1 MPTSKGPRVPW
12 AQTGRWGGQL
22 TPILCVSSP
31 HLSGHSGLR
40 GPQTPADM
48 QGTPDP
54 MLAVRSDQ
62 LLLGGQA
69 LAGSHLQDPLGAPKQ
84 ASRMWWGMDPTGP
97 SLSEWWDHTPECGM
111 HRGPVET
118 TSSVTVT
125 VALLVL
131 PHVTLPHILPPL
143 FETEKKSHLHPSL
156 AHTYPKTRPDR
167 YHKGG
172 ILPSRHTHSLAPKR
186 Q

>member
-1 MPTSKGPRVPW
+1 MPTSKGPRIPW
-12 AQTGRWGGQL
+12 AQMGRWDGQL

-40 GPQTPADM
+40 GPQTPADT

-54 MLAVRSDQ
+54 MLAVRSD
-62 LLLGGQA
+62 
-69 LAGSHLQDPLGAPKQ
+69 HPLGAPKQ

-97 SLSEWWDHTPECGM
+97 SLSEWWGHTPECGM
-111 HRGPVET
+111 HRGPAET

-131 PHVTLPHILPPL
+131 PHLTLPHILPPL
-143 FETEKKSHLHPSL
+143 FETEKKSRLHPSL
-156 AHTYPKTRPDR
+156 AHTCPKTGPDR

-172 ILPSRHTHSLAPKR
+172 MLPTAWPLKVSDPLIT
-186 Q
+186 

>member
-40 GPQTPADM
+40 GPQTPADT

-54 MLAVRSDQ
+54 MLAVPSDQ

-125 VALLVL
+125 VALLIL
-131 PHVTLPHILPPL
+131 PHLTLPHILPPL

-156 AHTYPKTRPDR
+156 AHTCPKTRPDR

-172 ILPSRHTHSLAPKR
+172 MLPSRHTHGLAPKS

>member
-1 MPTSKGPRVPW
+1 
-12 AQTGRWGGQL
+12 
-22 TPILCVSSP
+22 
-31 HLSGHSGLR
+31 
-40 GPQTPADM
+40 
-48 QGTPDP
+48 

-125 VALLVL
+125 VALLDR
-131 PHVTLPHILPPL
+131 
-143 FETEKKSHLHPSL
+143 KSVV
-156 AHTYPKTRPDR
+156 
-167 YHKGG
+167 
-172 ILPSRHTHSLAPKR
+172 
-186 Q
+186 